1 MVHPGGP
8 FWAKKDSGAWSIPK
22 GEFSE
27 NEDPLEAAKREFWEE
42 TGMTISGNFSR
53 LSTVKQKG
61 GKIVHAWAL
70 ESDLDPAVIKSN
82 MFEMEWPPKS
92 RQTQQFPE
100 IDKAGWFKINAA
112 KEKILSSQLPILEEL
127 NKLLK

>member
-1 MVHPGGP
+1 
-8 FWAKKDSGAWSIPK
+8 
-22 GEFSE
+22 
-27 NEDPLEAAKREFWEE
+27 
-42 TGMTISGNFSR
+42 MTISGNFSR